1 MIGAGSGFTGEEPS
15 SLIFSG
21 ADSVRFRRRIDPG
34 DIPTLLIPQ
43 LLSQSFQTNFSEVN
57 FSAEGIENSSRE
69 HDKASWDESIFQTDF
84 LLDPS
89 INEIG
94 TEVLEK
100 RGTESAVAQ
109 PNFQTTFSSSKRP
122 KRLTTPIMG
131 NKEVTTEAII
141 VSKTTTNDDSLVY
154 VTPLP
159 PRQEVVAPP
168 TDQEQ
173 P

>member
-21 ADSVRFRRRIDPG
+21 ADSVRFRRRVDPG

-57 FSAEGIENSSRE
+57 FSTEGMKNSSRE
-69 HDKASWDESIFQTDF
+69 HDNARWEDSLFQTDF
-84 LLDPS
+84 LLDTN

-100 RGTESAVAQ
+100 RGAESSKAQ
-109 PNFQTTFSSSKRP
+109 SNFQTTFSSSK
-122 KRLTTPIMG
+122 KLTTAILEH
-131 NKEVTTEAII
+131 KEVTTKAS
-141 VSKTTTNDDSLVY
+141 VSKTATNGDSLVY

-159 PRQEVVAPP
+159 PQPEVVLPP

>member
-57 FSAEGIENSSRE
+57 FSTVGMKNSSRE
-69 HDKASWDESIFQTDF
+69 HDNASWGDSIFQTDF
-84 LLDPS
+84 LLDTN

-100 RGTESAVAQ
+100 RGNESAVAQ

-131 NKEVTTEAII
+131 NKEVTTKST
-141 VSKTTTNDDSLVY
+141 VSKTATNGDSLVY

-159 PRQEVVAPP
+159 PHQEAALPP

>member
-21 ADSVRFRRRIDPG
+21 ADSVRFRRRVDPG

-57 FSAEGIENSSRE
+57 FSTEGMKNSSRE
-69 HDKASWDESIFQTDF
+69 HDNASWEDSLFQTDF
-84 LLDPS
+84 LLDTN

-100 RGTESAVAQ
+100 RDTESAKAQ

-122 KRLTTPIMG
+122 KRLTTAIMEH
-131 NKEVTTEAII
+131 KDVTTEAS
-141 VSKTTTNDDSLVY
+141 VSKTATNGDSLVY

-159 PRQEVVAPP
+159 PHQEVVVPP